1 LYISLLRHFWHKVVA
16 VAFDGPPMVGPLP
29 YRFMIRSV
37 KEWCLLSIVFS
48 GRQLQMRSSRQAVV
62 PRGGSQL
69 SGLSLPLRV
78 TFLRL
83 VDRGSPTLQ

>member
-1 LYISLLRHFWHKVVA
+1 MYISLLRHFWHKVVA

-48 GRQLQMRSSRQAVV
+48 GRQLQMRSSRRAVV

>member
-1 LYISLLRHFWHKVVA
+1 
-16 VAFDGPPMVGPLP
+16 
-29 YRFMIRSV
+29 
-37 KEWCLLSIVFS
+37 
-48 GRQLQMRSSRQAVV
+48 MRSSRQAVV